1 VKAHYVEKNQRWY
14 NETTIY
20 WFETEPEN
28 EVYGIVEPDDEIID
42 WDGYPVEGDLEKSLR
57 EVLVV
62 TDRMRND
69 W

>member
-1 VKAHYVEKNQRWY
+1 MNAHYVEKDQRWY
-14 NETTIY
+14 NKTTVY
-20 WFETEPEN
+20 WFMTDPEN
-28 EVYGIVEPDDEIID
+28 EVYGIVEPGDEIID
-42 WDGYPVEGDLEKSLR
+42 YDGYPVEGDLEKSLR